1 VNQIIVLSVKTVL
14 RLS

>member
-1 VNQIIVLSVKTVL
+1 MTVGVKTVL